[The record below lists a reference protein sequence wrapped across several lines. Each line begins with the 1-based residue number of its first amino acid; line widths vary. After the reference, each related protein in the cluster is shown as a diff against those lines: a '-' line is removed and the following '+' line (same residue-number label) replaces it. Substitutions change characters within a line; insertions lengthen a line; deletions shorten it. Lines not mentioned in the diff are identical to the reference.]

1 MAGGAPIE
9 FYFDFSS
16 PYGYLASERVDK
28 VAAEFGRMV
37 DWRPVLLGVIFKAT
51 GQSPL
56 VSQNLRGPYHKRD
69 MERSARKHGIKFAL
83 PDSFPFN
90 SVYQCRI
97 FYWLKQTDVGAAKTY
112 AHAVLRAAFTENRI
126 VPEAADAIALAVEL
140 GHDRAAVE
148 AGMTDQTVKDRLRDE
163 TQQAMHKGVFG
174 SPFIIVDGEP
184 FWGNDRLA
192 EVREWLQTGGW

>member
-1 MAGGAPIE
+1 MAGAPIE

-28 VAAEFGRMV
+28 IAAEFGRTV

-69 MERSARKHGIKFAL
+69 MERSARKHGIGFAL
-83 PDSFPFN
+83 PDGFPFA
-90 SVYQCRI
+90 SIYACRI
-97 FYWLKQTDVGAAKTY
+97 FYWLKQSDPEAAKAY
-112 AHAVLRAAFTENRI
+112 AHAVFRAAFTRNRMAA
-126 VPEAADAIALAVEL
+126 EADDAIAVAVDL
-140 GHDRAAVE
+140 GHDRTAVAAGMQDAAVK
-148 AGMTDQTVKDRLRDE
+148 ARLRDE
-163 TQQAMHKGVFG
+163 TQDAMHKGVFG

-184 FWGNDRLA
+184 FWGNDHLA